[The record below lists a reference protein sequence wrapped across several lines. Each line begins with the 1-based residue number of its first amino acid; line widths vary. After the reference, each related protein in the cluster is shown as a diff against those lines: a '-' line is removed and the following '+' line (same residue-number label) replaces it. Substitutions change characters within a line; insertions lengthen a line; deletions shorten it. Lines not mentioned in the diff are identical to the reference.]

1 MRAVST
7 PPGPDTT
14 DAADT
19 TDGDDTTD
27 VDDDGTHRVTVFE
40 AVGGQSFFDRL
51 VDRFYERVE
60 TDDVLLSMYPEPDDL
75 APARRRLALFL
86 GQYWGGPAVYAE
98 ERGHPRRRLR
108 HPPFVVGDRA
118 RRHWLAAM
126 EDSLTET
133 IVEAPLEPELRDA
146 VEQRMREYFEMSAA
160 AMVNSDR

>member
-98 ERGHPRRRLR
+98 ERGHPRL
-108 HPPFVVGDRA
+108 
-118 RRHWLAAM
+118 
-126 EDSLTET
+126 
-133 IVEAPLEPELRDA
+133 
-146 VEQRMREYFEMSAA
+146 RMRH
-160 AMVNSDR
+160 